1 MAGIGIIAGSG
12 IQELGCED
20 IVSIQKVETPY
31 GDPSD
36 LYRVCN
42 ISGTELIFLPRHGIP
57 HHIPPHKINYRA
69 NLWGFSSLGVK
80 EIISINA
87 VGGINEALR
96 PGDIVIP
103 DQIIDMTQGRTNTF
117 FDRDE
122 VVHIDFTE
130 PFCDSLRELLCC
142 AGEKARIPLI
152 RSGTYVCTNGPRL
165 ETKAEIR
172 YFSKI
177 GADIVG
183 MTLMPEAS
191 LARELEICFV
201 SISVITNYAA
211 GIAKNKLTTT
221 EVIET
226 MRASIEKIRMLLR
239 EFIIIKGEGKK
250 GRCLCQEA
258 LKEARM

>member
-1 MAGIGIIAGSG
+1 MAEIGIIAGSG

-20 IVSIQKVETPY
+20 IIATQKVETPY
-31 GDPSD
+31 GPPSD
-36 LYRVCN
+36 LYRICN
-42 ISGTELIFLPRHGIP
+42 ISGTEVIFLPRHGIP

-87 VGGINEALR
+87 VGGINEGLS
-96 PGDIVIP
+96 PGDIVLP
-103 DQIIDMTQGRTNTF
+103 DQVIDLTHGRENTF
-117 FDRDE
+117 FDKEE

-130 PFCDSLRELLCC
+130 PFCNSLREMFCC
-142 AGEKARIPLI
+142 AGEKAGIPLI

-165 ETKAEIR
+165 ETKAEIQ
-172 YFSKI
+172 YFSRI

-191 LARELEICFV
+191 LARELEICFA

-211 GIAKNKLTTT
+211 GISKNKLTTT
-221 EVIET
+221 EVVET
-226 MRASIEKIRMLLR
+226 MRASIEKIRTLIR
-239 EFIIIKGEGKK
+239 EFLIIKKRKQEGK
-250 GRCLCQEA
+250 CLCQEA
-258 LKEARM
+258 LREARM

>member
-36 LYRVCN
+36 LYRICN
-42 ISGTELIFLPRHGIP
+42 ISGTEVIFLPRHGIP
-57 HHIPPHKINYRA
+57 HRIPPHKINYRA
-69 NLWGFSSLGVK
+69 NLWGFSSLGIK

-87 VGGINEALR
+87 VGGINETLR
-96 PGDIVIP
+96 PGDIVLP
-103 DQIIDMTQGRTNTF
+103 DQIIDLTHGRESTY

-122 VVHIDFTE
+122 VVHIDLTE
-130 PFCDSLRELLCC
+130 PFCNELRELILC
-142 AGEKARIPLI
+142 AGERKGLSLVRE
-152 RSGTYVCTNGPRL
+152 GTYVCTNGPRL

-172 YFSKI
+172 YFSVV

-191 LARELEICFV
+191 LARELEICFA
-201 SISVITNYAA
+201 SISVVTNYAA
-211 GIAKNKLTTT
+211 GISKGKLTTT
-221 EVIET
+221 EVVET
-226 MRASIEKIRMLLR
+226 MKASIQKIGILIKELITVKR
-239 EFIIIKGEGKK
+239 EERK